1 MKLTG
6 FNLEIDTSVITK
18 EHLLLQLPI
27 ETIDVTYEE
36 KIKVANYI
44 KNADNIMHL
53 LLPLTDGENHVG
65 FYSIQSDGEWIWPS
79 HLSYYFQKDS
89 KLNATYLESIRSRGY
104 KPCGLLDMK
113 KHEIL
118 HFFEK
123 EVLNYR
129 KRN

>member
-1 MKLTG
+1 MTG
-6 FNLEIDTSVITK
+6 FNLEIDASVITK

-89 KLNATYLESIRSRGY
+89 RLNAAYLESMRGKGTNQMGYMIRRN
-104 KPCGLLDMK
+104 MK
-113 KHEIL
+113 FCIFLKKK
-118 HFFEK
+118 F
-123 EVLNYR
+123 
-129 KRN
+129 